1 MRTVL
6 KFSLLAALALGLG
19 NSLLAHVAAAA
30 DGDDYPR
37 RAVRLIS
44 PNAPGSANDTLLRL
58 LTVKLGD
65 MLGQSVY
72 IENQAGAAGLIGTEM
87 AKNAAPDG
95 YTILS
100 ASTAGM
106 SIAPHL
112 HKRPPYDSVNDFQFV
127 STYAVQP
134 NLLVVNPSLP
144 VKTVQELIDYCKSR
158 PGQVN
163 MASAG
168 PGSQSHLAGV
178 MLMVAGNFD
187 SLHIPYKGGGASVLS
202 VMTGESQWTITPA
215 PAAAGHVRSGKLR
228 PIAHSMPK
236 RTPLLADIP
245 TVAETLPGF
254 SYSAWNGL
262 LLPKAT
268 PKPVADKI
276 RAALL
281 KTLAVPEIKEAI
293 EKQGAEVITNTPEE
307 FRELVR
313 VEFENTGKLA
323 RASGL
328 KVE

>member
-1 MRTVL
+1 MRTLL
-6 KFSLLAALALGLG
+6 KLLLAAMLAAG
-19 NSLLAHVAAAA
+19 NFLMTQAATAA
-30 DGDDYPR
+30 EGDDYPR

-58 LTVKLGD
+58 LTAKLGD
-65 MLGQSVY
+65 MLGQSTY

-134 NLLVVNPSLP
+134 NLLIVNPSLP
-144 VKTVQELIDYCKSR
+144 VKTVQELIDYCKAR

-178 MLMVAGNFD
+178 MLMVAGNFNA
-187 SLHIPYKGGGASVLS
+187 LHVPYKGGGASVLS

-228 PIAHSMPK
+228 PIAHSMPT
-236 RTPLLADIP
+236 RTRLLPDIP
-245 TVAETLPGF
+245 SVAETLPGF

-262 LLPKAT
+262 IVPKGTPKA
-268 PKPVADKI
+268 VVDKI
-276 RAALL
+276 HAALV
-281 KTLAVPEIKEAI
+281 KTLAVPEIKAAI

-313 VEFENTGKLA
+313 AEFENTGKLVKA
-323 RASGL
+323 AGL
-328 KVE
+328 KGD

>member
-1 MRTVL
+1 MQTFL
-6 KFSLLAALALGLG
+6 KVLLAAVLAANG
-19 NSLLAHVAAAA
+19 AIHATAAE
-30 DGDDYPR
+30 GDDYPR
-37 RAVRLIS
+37 RAVRMLS

-72 IENQAGAAGLIGTEM
+72 IENQPGAGGLIGTEM

-100 ASTAGM
+100 GSTAGM

-112 HKRPPYDSVNDFQFV
+112 HKKPPYDSVNDFQFV

-144 VKTVQELIDYCKSR
+144 VKTVQELIDYCKAR

-168 PGSQSHLAGV
+168 PGSQSHLAGL
-178 MLMVAGNFD
+178 MLMAAGNFD
-187 SLHIPYKGGGASVLS
+187 SLHVPYKGGGASVLS
-202 VMTGESQWTITPA
+202 VITGEAQWTITPA

-228 PIAHSMPK
+228 PIAHSMTQ
-236 RTPLLADIP
+236 RTRLLPDIP

-268 PKPVADKI
+268 PRPIADKV

-281 KTLAVPEIKEAI
+281 KTLAVPEIKDAI
-293 EKQGAEVITNTPEE
+293 EKQGAEVITTTPDE

-313 VEFENTGKLA
+313 AEFENTAKLVKA
-323 RASGL
+323 AGL
-328 KVE
+328 KSD

>member
-1 MRTVL
+1 MRYFL
-6 KFSLLAALALGLG
+6 RLAIAAAIAAANILI
-19 NSLLAHVAAAA
+19 STAAAA

-37 RAVRLIS
+37 RAVRMLS

-58 LTVKLGD
+58 LTAKFGD

-72 IENQAGAAGLIGTEM
+72 IENQAGAGGLIGTEM

-100 ASTAGM
+100 GSTAGM

-112 HKRPPYDSVNDFQFV
+112 HKKPPYDSVNDFQFI

-134 NLLVVNPSLP
+134 NLLVVNPALP
-144 VKTVQELIDYCKSR
+144 VKTVQELIDYCKAR

-168 PGSQSHLAGV
+168 PGSQSHLAGL
-178 MLMVAGNFD
+178 MLQAAGNFE
-187 SLHIPYKGGGASVLS
+187 SLHVPYKGGGASVLS
-202 VMTGESQWTITPA
+202 VMTGESNWTITPA

-228 PIAHSMPK
+228 PIAHSMPQ
-236 RTPLLADIP
+236 RTRLLPDIP

-254 SYSAWNGL
+254 NYSAWNGL

-268 PKPVADKI
+268 PRPIAEKI
-276 RAALL
+276 RAALI

-293 EKQGAEVITNTPEE
+293 EKQGAEVITQSAEE

-313 VEFENTGKLA
+313 VEFENTAKLVKA
-323 RASGL
+323 AGL
-328 KVE
+328 KVD

>member
-1 MRTVL
+1 MRSFL
-6 KFSLLAALALGLG
+6 KLWLAALLAAG
-19 NSLLAHVAAAA
+19 NLLILHAAAA
-30 DGDDYPR
+30 AEGDDYPR
-37 RAVRLIS
+37 RAVRMLS

-58 LTVKLGD
+58 LTVKYGE
-65 MLGQSVY
+65 MLGQTVY
-72 IENQAGAAGLIGTEM
+72 IENQPGAGGLIGTEM

-100 ASTAGM
+100 ASTAGI

-112 HKRPPYDSVNDFQFV
+112 RKTPPYDSVNDFQFV

-134 NLLVVNPSLP
+134 NMLVVNPAVP

-158 PGQVN
+158 PNQVN

-178 MLMVAGNFD
+178 MLMLAGHFE
-187 SLHIPYKGGGASVLS
+187 SLHVPYKGGGASVLS

-228 PIAHSMPK
+228 AIAHSMPQ
-236 RTPLLADIP
+236 RTRLLPDLPA
-245 TVAETLPGF
+245 VAETLPGF

-268 PKPVADKI
+268 PKPIADKI
-276 RAALL
+276 RAALI
-281 KTLAVPEIKEAI
+281 KALAVPEIKEAI
-293 EKQGAEVITNTPEE
+293 EKQGAEVVTQTPEE
-307 FRELVR
+307 FRDLVR
-313 VEFENTGKLA
+313 AEFENTGKLVK
-323 RASGL
+323 ASGL
-328 KVE
+328 RID

>member
-1 MRTVL
+1 MKTLL
-6 KFSLLAALALGLG
+6 KLLPAAVLLAGNFLGM
-19 NSLLAHVAAAA
+19 HAATAA
-30 DGDDYPR
+30 EGDDYPK
-37 RAVRLIS
+37 RAVRVIS

-58 LTVKLGD
+58 LTAKLGD
-65 MLGQSVY
+65 MLGQSTY

-144 VKTVQELIDYCKSR
+144 IKTLQELIDYCKAR
-158 PGQVN
+158 PGQIN

-178 MLMVAGNFD
+178 MLMVAGGFN

-228 PIAHSMPK
+228 PIAHSMPT
-236 RTPLLADIP
+236 RTRLLPDIP
-245 TVAETLPGF
+245 SVAETLPGF

-313 VEFENTGKLA
+313 AEFENTGKLVKA
-323 RASGL
+323 AGL
-328 KVE
+328 KIE

>member
-1 MRTVL
+1 MKTLL
-6 KFSLLAALALGLG
+6 KLLPAAMLAAG
-19 NSLLAHVAAAA
+19 NFFGMHTATAAE
-30 DGDDYPR
+30 GDDYPK
-37 RAVRLIS
+37 RAVRVIS

-58 LTVKLGD
+58 LTAKLGD
-65 MLGQSVY
+65 MLGQSTY

-144 VKTVQELIDYCKSR
+144 IKTLQELIDYCKAR
-158 PGQVN
+158 PGQIN

-178 MLMVAGNFD
+178 MLMVAGGFN
-187 SLHIPYKGGGASVLS
+187 SLHIPYKGGGASVLA

-228 PIAHSMPK
+228 PIAHSMPT
-236 RTPLLADIP
+236 RTRLLPDIP
-245 TVAETLPGF
+245 SVAETLPGF

-262 LLPKAT
+262 LLPKGT
-268 PKPVADKI
+268 PRTVVDKV
-276 RAALL
+276 RTALL
-281 KTLAVPEIKEAI
+281 KALAVPEIKAAI

-313 VEFENTGKLA
+313 AEFENTAKLVKA
-323 RASGL
+323 AGL

>member
-1 MRTVL
+1 MRTSL
-6 KFSLLAALALGLG
+6 KLLLAAMLGAG
-19 NSLLAHVAAAA
+19 TLLMTHASTAAE
-30 DGDDYPR
+30 GDDYPR
-37 RAVRLIS
+37 RPVRLLS

-65 MLGQSVY
+65 MLGQSTY

-87 AKNAAPDG
+87 GKNAPPDG

-100 ASTAGM
+100 ASSAGI

-112 HKRPPYDSVNDFQFV
+112 HKRPPYDSLNDFQ
-127 STYAVQP
+127 YASMFAVLP

-168 PGSQSHLAGV
+168 PGSQSHLAGA
-178 MLMVAGNFD
+178 MLMMAGNFD
-187 SLHIPYKGGGASVLS
+187 SLHIPYKGGGASVLA
-202 VMTGESQWTITPA
+202 VITGESQWTITPA

-228 PIAHSMPK
+228 AIAHSLPQ
-236 RTPLLADIP
+236 RSTLLSDIP
-245 TVAETLPGF
+245 PVAQTIPGY

-262 LLPKAT
+262 LLPKGT
-268 PKPVADKI
+268 PKAVVDKV
-276 RAALL
+276 RAAII
-281 KTLAVPEIKEAI
+281 KTVSVPEIRDAI
-293 EKQGAEVITNTPEE
+293 NKQGAEIVTNTPEE

-313 VEFENTGKLA
+313 VEFENTGKVM
-323 RASGL
+323 RAVGL

>member
-1 MRTVL
+1 MRTSLKLVL
-6 KFSLLAALALGLG
+6 AALLAAG
-19 NSLLAHVAAAA
+19 NLLMPYVATAAE
-30 DGDDYPR
+30 GDDYPR

-58 LTVKLGD
+58 LTVKLGE
-65 MLGQSVY
+65 MLGQSVF

-100 ASTAGM
+100 ASTAGI

-112 HKRPPYDSVNDFQFV
+112 HKRPPYDSLNDFQFV

-144 VKTVQELIDYCKSR
+144 VKTVRELIEYCKAR
-158 PGQVN
+158 PGKVN

-178 MLMVAGNFD
+178 MLMDAGNFD
-187 SLHIPYKGGGASVLS
+187 SLHIPYKGGGASVMA
-202 VMTGESQWTITPA
+202 VITGEANWTITPA
-215 PAAAGHVRSGKLR
+215 PAAAGHVRSGTLR
-228 PIAHSMPK
+228 PIAHSMTQ

-245 TVAETLPGF
+245 TVAETLPGY

-262 LLPKAT
+262 LLPKGT

-281 KTLAVPEIKEAI
+281 KTLAVPEIKAAI
-293 EKQGAEVITNTPEE
+293 ERQGAEVITNTPEE

-313 VEFENTGKLA
+313 AEFENTGKLVKA
-323 RASGL
+323 ADL